1 MMMAKIYEYEIY
13 GLEPLKV
20 VKIIANSKKH
30 AESKLEDLFDSP
42 SKLDGWKYLSEEKLD
57 ESFVF

>member
-1 MMMAKIYEYEIY
+1 MMANIYEYEVY
-13 GLEPLKV
+13 GLEPVKV

-42 SKLDGWKYLSEEKLD
+42 RKLDGWKYLSEEELD
-57 ESFVF
+57 ESSVF